1 MSFAGAAET
10 YNATNTELNHGSMFR
25 LRDDDMQIYWG
36 NKNSAEFYKL
46 LKFLASGRTLVQP
59 RWDFGKN
66 DKTKPYLIVKND
78 VASGGTA
85 IDVFDAYNCVAG
97 DVLYNSRT
105 KEQIRLDAIDDADTV
120 SVATTTG
127 YGRGFGN
134 TTAAA
139 MRAGDYLHKRGR
151 VMGEHGT
158 APAANNKMPTRD
170 YNYCEWWVKTI
181 QSGNV
186 QESTRMLDGV
196 GQRDE
201 TYMRKIWEMD
211 EEING
216 ALMFGKRNLVYNAT
230 EASIYTMNGLDQQIL
245 THAISGA
252 NVTNPTWELFNEWLS
267 PTFDATSSSDAKV
280 LFCGKNLY
288 SVILSAARAV
298 GISPQRYLTVLG
310 SVVTR
315 LDVDGG
321 YIDIMK
327 DYKTLNGPLSG
338 DGFLVDSAH
347 VEFRPF
353 NNYNRHVI
361 TDVQDRDEIMIK
373 KDTVIQAG
381 SLALF
386 HEESHA
392 TLKNFNG
399 PFNSWQ

>member
-10 YNATNTELNHGSMFR
+10 YNATNTELNHASMFR
-25 LRDDDMQIYWG
+25 IRDDDMQIYWK

-46 LKFLASGRTLVQP
+46 MKHLATGRTLVQP

-66 DKTKPYLIVKND
+66 DKTKPYVIVKD
-78 VASGGTA
+78 DAASGATA
-85 IDVFDAYNCVAG
+85 INVFDAYNCVTG

-105 KEQIRLDAIDDADTV
+105 KEHLRVDAVDDADTL
-120 SVATTTG
+120 SFAATTG

-139 MRAGDYLHKRGR
+139 VRAGDYLHKRGR
-151 VMGEHGT
+151 VIAEKGV
-158 APAANNKMPTRD
+158 APAANNRMPTRD
-170 YNYCEWWVKTI
+170 YNYVEFWVKTI
-181 QSGNV
+181 ESGNV
-186 QESTRMLDGV
+186 QESTMMLDGV

-201 TYMRKIWEMD
+201 TYFRKVWEMD

-216 ALMFGKRNLVYNAT
+216 ALMFGKRNLVYEA
-230 EASIYTMNGLDQQIL
+230 EASLYTMNGLDQQIL

-252 NVTNPTWELFNEWLS
+252 GIAHPTWELFNEWLS

-288 SVILSAARAV
+288 HVFLAAARSV
-298 GISPQRYLTVLG
+298 RIQPMTYLTQLG

-315 LDVDGG
+315 IDVDGG
-321 YIDIMK
+321 AIDLMK

-338 DGFLVDSAH
+338 DGFLIDSAH

-361 TDVQDRDEIMIK
+361 IDVHGNNEIMIK
-373 KDTVIQAG
+373 KDTIIQAG

-386 HEESHA
+386 HEEAHA

-399 PFNSWQ
+399 VFNTWQ